1 MIKLAIW
8 YLRKRNVSVLL
19 NMKIDGGT
27 IQQKTRY
34 GFTYDSE
41 INNVNYLDADG
52 ELFNIPKGKFKVRYT
67 NN

>member
-34 GFTYDSE
+34 GCTYDSD
-41 INNVNYLDADG
+41 ISNGKYLDNDG
-52 ELFNIPKGKFKVRYT
+52 KPLNIPKGKFKFRYT
-67 NN
+67 ND